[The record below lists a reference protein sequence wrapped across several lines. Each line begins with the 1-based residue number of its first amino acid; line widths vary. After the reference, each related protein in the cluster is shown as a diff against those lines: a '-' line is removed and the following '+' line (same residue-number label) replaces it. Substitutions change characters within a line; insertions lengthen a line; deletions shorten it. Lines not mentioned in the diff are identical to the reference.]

1 MTLSL
6 NVLLQMVLRT
16 IRNAREGAEEVLS
29 LGVPRE
35 ALWTALTL
43 VVVLSILLAQ
53 VTSIL
58 ITGTA
63 SMGGLPIGPAAAGL
77 IQLFLMVVMT
87 FAIFWIGRAMG
98 GTGSFEE
105 AILLVTWLQ
114 FIMVCL
120 QVVQTVALFFVPPL
134 AGLVGLFG
142 LVLFLWLLTN
152 FVAVLHGFTSLV
164 QVFIMIILSAFGIAF
179 GLSLI
184 LTLIGV
190 AVPMVG
196 QP

>member
-1 MTLSL
+1 MTLTL
-6 NVLLQMVLRT
+6 NALLAMAWRT
-16 IRNAREGAEEVLS
+16 VRNAREGAEEVLS

-35 ALWTALTL
+35 ALWTALLL

-53 VTSIL
+53 ATSL
-58 ITGTA
+58 LFTGTP
-63 SMGGLPIGPAAAGL
+63 SMGGLPIGPVPAGL
-77 IQLFLMVVMT
+77 VQLLLMIVMI

-98 GTGSFEE
+98 GSGSFEE
-105 AILLVTWLQ
+105 AILLVVWLQ

-120 QVVQTVALFFVPPL
+120 QGVQAFALLVMPPL
-134 AGLVGLFG
+134 AGLIGVFG

-152 FVAVLHGFTSLV
+152 FIAVLHGFNSLV
-164 QVFIMIILSAFGIAF
+164 QVFLMVLVSAFGIAF

-190 AVPMVG
+190 AMPMMG